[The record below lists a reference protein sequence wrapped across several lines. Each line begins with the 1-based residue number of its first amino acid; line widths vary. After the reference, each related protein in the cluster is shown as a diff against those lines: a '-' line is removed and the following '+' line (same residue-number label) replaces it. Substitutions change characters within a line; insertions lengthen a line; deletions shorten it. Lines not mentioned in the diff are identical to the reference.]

1 MITSVM
7 SNTILDSRPTVDYGY
22 SSTKSP
28 STSDENLQRF
38 VKAKRK
44 INEIYK
50 DLDDYVGKVDELI
63 DRVPDELEMKEM
75 ASDIL
80 KDNKIKVN
88 GIRVV
93 LRRDHMKVV
102 FFGRTSNGKS
112 TTINALLRDRILP
125 TGIGHTTSCFLQSR
139 ASIELRGF
147 KYRVEASPDGSSYI
161 LTEDSDEHKKCDS
174 ISQLANALS
183 TESLDPNA
191 KILRGID
198 VEADLDEWIDK
209 YCQDSDVFVLVANAE
224 STLMITEKKFFHK
237 VSERFSKPNIFILH
251 NRSDAFAGE
260 EKQEQ
265 VKAQHTN
272 RAIKFL
278 CDELGVCSTRAE
290 AEDRIFFISAKEAI
304 QARSCEDRGVS
315 PSISTDDFF
324 PRYLEFQNFEKK
336 FTSCLSE
343 TAVKTKFATHTRGG
357 VSLRKGFHFF
367 TEDIEYKVGKA
378 MNEEIQKLSVLVDE
392 FEHPFHSDPTVLNV
406 YKTQLNKYLESGVG
420 SNLKSRLSTDLQMNI
435 EKHQQEMIDRM
446 TRLLP
451 KERQQFSRN
460 ILPRRE
466 TFEVLYHLNCENL
479 CSDFQEDIRFSP
491 KQHSTNVHH
500 SYSKT
505 IFAFSL
511 SFLAKVA
518 VASVSSH
525 GAMGS
530 LLLGGFILKTVGWR
544 AIALTGAL
552 YGGLYGYERLTWTAQ
567 AQAREFKRQYVYHA
581 ARKFRLIVD
590 MTSANCSH
598 QVQQELSSTF
608 ARLCHLVD
616 ETVCDINEDIK
627 HVDEVLKNL
636 NATAEES
643 KVLKNKASYI
653 RGELELFEKNLFE
666 CVPISPYQMEG
677 KVLVTTVSSNTK
689 VCYKTFDEGDPDAER
704 RVKETTDKA
713 IQVDPSHVMKGMGH
727 VEFKNRMVPFTSKPV
742 RVQTEARDIFK
753 SDAHGGSTS
762 ISKTIQVDPSHAI
775 KRPDHIENQNIEE
788 PMRVES
794 EASDIVKS
802 PAHVVS
808 TSISKAIQVDP
819 IHVIEGP
826 DHIENLNI
834 EEPVRVESEA
844 SDIVKS
850 NAHVVSTSIS
860 KAIQVDPIH
869 VIEGPDHI
877 ENQNIE
883 KPLAFKAIG
892 VQTDESDIVSESNVV
907 LGESHNSEITESG
920 EESVSIRSILKNKSW
935 STQSNPRSRRS
946 RSPKSRSPTVSSYDS
961 RSNKSSTS
969 VKSSRFSLKSK
980 SPVIGSYKVS
990 GSEILS
996 SHNKISTP
1004 SNKSEIDLNNIPDV
1018 EYTESR
1024 TKSSKNINHS
1034 KDRLNH
1040 SNDLTS
1046 VKQLKK
1052 KTAKKASPPVAGKT
1066 KKENLCIR
1074 SFRNFIKNKLKKKKK
1089 IPGKEITTE
1098 NISPGKDTTAES
1110 ISPGKD
1116 STAESISPGK
1126 DTTNEYKSPGKDTTT
1141 KYKSPEKDTTAEY
1154 QSPAKDIKT
1163 EYKSHRKTSEL
1174 KYKSPTRKIAD
1185 SSPMKRVSQGNEEYY
1200 GKKTSLDVPESA
1212 GQTLV
1217 VISDN
1222 SSEDSQMSRHSS
1234 ECSFHTPSPVFS
1246 SVMKPYGETT
1256 SIPGHPRINHDHHLV
1271 GCGDYAHEVSS
1282 SYSKGGNVKLSARFA
1297 GFNCNQVNTS
1307 STMDGNR
1314 IIVNRQV
1321 LVEKKLDYITTN
1333 EPAHKMKSKT
1343 LSKKYKTTESLIP
1356 GCPTAKYLGNAKRS
1370 HYDPLKD
1377 LSMFGTPESD
1387 PSSEQ
1392 HASKKEVS
1400 LTASIN
1406 ESMAESEPKSV
1417 RVSDIITVAQVK
1429 HVPSE

>member
-125 TGIGHTTSCFLQSR
+125 TGIGHTTSCFLQ
-139 ASIELRGF
+139 
-147 KYRVEASPDGSSYI
+147 VEASPDGSSYI

-191 KILRGID
+191 KVRLFWPSKNCPMLGSEVVVIDSPGID

-357 VSLRKGFHFF
+357 VSVIDSILKLMGNIQSQSLANLDAQSLERKKLLDRKCFIQNQLQILTSEVKERISFF

-479 CSDFQEDIRFSP
+479 CSDFQEDIRFRFSLGFKSLINKLSGLFSNSP

-505 IFAFSL
+505 ISRSRSLDSVPPREFYSSYNNDPSDDASL

-653 RGELELFEKNLFE
+653 RGELELFEKTFLN
-666 CVPISPYQMEG
+666 G
-677 KVLVTTVSSNTK
+677 K
-689 VCYKTFDEGDPDAER
+689 
-704 RVKETTDKA
+704 
-713 IQVDPSHVMKGMGH
+713 
-727 VEFKNRMVPFTSKPV
+727 
-742 RVQTEARDIFK
+742 
-753 SDAHGGSTS
+753 GS
-762 ISKTIQVDPSHAI
+762 
-775 KRPDHIENQNIEE
+775 
-788 PMRVES
+788 
-794 EASDIVKS
+794 
-802 PAHVVS
+802 
-808 TSISKAIQVDP
+808 
-819 IHVIEGP
+819 
-826 DHIENLNI
+826 
-834 EEPVRVESEA
+834 
-844 SDIVKS
+844 
-850 NAHVVSTSIS
+850 
-860 KAIQVDPIH
+860 
-869 VIEGPDHI
+869 
-877 ENQNIE
+877 
-883 KPLAFKAIG
+883 
-892 VQTDESDIVSESNVV
+892 
-907 LGESHNSEITESG
+907 
-920 EESVSIRSILKNKSW
+920 
-935 STQSNPRSRRS
+935 
-946 RSPKSRSPTVSSYDS
+946 
-961 RSNKSSTS
+961 
-969 VKSSRFSLKSK
+969 
-980 SPVIGSYKVS
+980 
-990 GSEILS
+990 
-996 SHNKISTP
+996 
-1004 SNKSEIDLNNIPDV
+1004 
-1018 EYTESR
+1018 
-1024 TKSSKNINHS
+1024 
-1034 KDRLNH
+1034 
-1040 SNDLTS
+1040 
-1046 VKQLKK
+1046 
-1052 KTAKKASPPVAGKT
+1052 
-1066 KKENLCIR
+1066 
-1074 SFRNFIKNKLKKKKK
+1074 
-1089 IPGKEITTE
+1089 
-1098 NISPGKDTTAES
+1098 
-1110 ISPGKD
+1110 
-1116 STAESISPGK
+1116 
-1126 DTTNEYKSPGKDTTT
+1126 
-1141 KYKSPEKDTTAEY
+1141 
-1154 QSPAKDIKT
+1154 
-1163 EYKSHRKTSEL
+1163 
-1174 KYKSPTRKIAD
+1174 
-1185 SSPMKRVSQGNEEYY
+1185 
-1200 GKKTSLDVPESA
+1200 
-1212 GQTLV
+1212 
-1217 VISDN
+1217 
-1222 SSEDSQMSRHSS
+1222 
-1234 ECSFHTPSPVFS
+1234 
-1246 SVMKPYGETT
+1246 
-1256 SIPGHPRINHDHHLV
+1256 
-1271 GCGDYAHEVSS
+1271 
-1282 SYSKGGNVKLSARFA
+1282 
-1297 GFNCNQVNTS
+1297 
-1307 STMDGNR
+1307 
-1314 IIVNRQV
+1314 
-1321 LVEKKLDYITTN
+1321 
-1333 EPAHKMKSKT
+1333 
-1343 LSKKYKTTESLIP
+1343 
-1356 GCPTAKYLGNAKRS
+1356 
-1370 HYDPLKD
+1370 
-1377 LSMFGTPESD
+1377 
-1387 PSSEQ
+1387 
-1392 HASKKEVS
+1392 
-1400 LTASIN
+1400 
-1406 ESMAESEPKSV
+1406 
-1417 RVSDIITVAQVK
+1417 
-1429 HVPSE
+1429 

>member
-1 MITSVM
+1 M
-7 SNTILDSRPTVDYGY
+7 SSL
-22 SSTKSP
+22 
-28 STSDENLQRF
+28 
-38 VKAKRK
+38 
-44 INEIYK
+44 INE
-50 DLDDYVGKVDELI
+50 
-63 DRVPDELEMKEM
+63 
-75 ASDIL
+75 
-80 KDNKIKVN
+80 
-88 GIRVV
+88 
-93 LRRDHMKVV
+93 
-102 FFGRTSNGKS
+102 
-112 TTINALLRDRILP
+112 
-125 TGIGHTTSCFLQSR
+125 
-139 ASIELRGF
+139 
-147 KYRVEASPDGSSYI
+147 
-161 LTEDSDEHKKCDS
+161 
-174 ISQLANALS
+174 
-183 TESLDPNA
+183 
-191 KILRGID
+191 
-198 VEADLDEWIDK
+198 
-209 YCQDSDVFVLVANAE
+209 
-224 STLMITEKKFFHK
+224 EK
-237 VSERFSKPNIFILH
+237 
-251 NRSDAFAGE
+251 
-260 EKQEQ
+260 
-265 VKAQHTN
+265 T
-272 RAIKFL
+272 
-278 CDELGVCSTRAE
+278 
-290 AEDRIFFISAKEAI
+290 
-304 QARSCEDRGVS
+304 
-315 PSISTDDFF
+315 
-324 PRYLEFQNFEKK
+324 FQNPEEC
-336 FTSCLSE
+336 SMLNLS
-343 TAVKTKFATHTRGG
+343 
-357 VSLRKGFHFF
+357 
-367 TEDIEYKVGKA
+367 
-378 MNEEIQKLSVLVDE
+378 
-392 FEHPFHSDPTVLNV
+392 
-406 YKTQLNKYLESGVG
+406 
-420 SNLKSRLSTDLQMNI
+420 
-435 EKHQQEMIDRM
+435 
-446 TRLLP
+446 
-451 KERQQFSRN
+451 
-460 ILPRRE
+460 
-466 TFEVLYHLNCENL
+466 
-479 CSDFQEDIRFSP
+479 
-491 KQHSTNVHH
+491 
-500 SYSKT
+500 
-505 IFAFSL
+505 
-511 SFLAKVA
+511 
-518 VASVSSH
+518 
-525 GAMGS
+525 
-530 LLLGGFILKTVGWR
+530 
-544 AIALTGAL
+544 
-552 YGGLYGYERLTWTAQ
+552 
-567 AQAREFKRQYVYHA
+567 
-581 ARKFRLIVD
+581 
-590 MTSANCSH
+590 
-598 QVQQELSSTF
+598 
-608 ARLCHLVD
+608 
-616 ETVCDINEDIK
+616 
-627 HVDEVLKNL
+627 
-636 NATAEES
+636 
-643 KVLKNKASYI
+643 
-653 RGELELFEKNLFE
+653 
-666 CVPISPYQMEG
+666 VPISPYQMEG
-677 KVLVTTVSSNTK
+677 KVLVTTVSSNTQ

-704 RVKETTDKA
+704 RVKKQQSFSYLPGVGPCTNTQVVSTSISKA

-775 KRPDHIENQNIEE
+775 KRPDHIENQ
-788 PMRVES
+788 
-794 EASDIVKS
+794 
-802 PAHVVS
+802 
-808 TSISKAIQVDP
+808 
-819 IHVIEGP
+819 
-826 DHIENLNI
+826 NI

-946 RSPKSRSPTVSSYDS
+946 RSPKSRSPTVSIYDS

-1024 TKSSKNINHS
+1024 TKSSKSINHS

-1046 VKQLKK
+1046 VKQVHRSRNDQLETILNKRTIDSK
-1052 KTAKKASPPVAGKT
+1052 WKCAYEQRPPEDVEDAFFMDIKVEKTAKKASPPVAGKT

-1185 SSPMKRVSQGNEEYY
+1185 LSPMKRVSQGNEEYLE
-1200 GKKTSLDVPESA
+1200 KTSLDVPESA
-1212 GQTLV
+1212 AQTLV

-1282 SYSKGGNVKLSARFA
+1282 SYSKGGNVKLSARLLDSTA
-1297 GFNCNQVNTS
+1297 IKVMPPPTIHEVPEKSLRDTDVNMTKVNTS

-1377 LSMFGTPESD
+1377 LSMFGVETHEIMEKRVRTTILTQLDPESD

>member
-1 MITSVM
+1 MFFTS
-7 SNTILDSRPTVDYGY
+7 
-22 SSTKSP
+22 
-28 STSDENLQRF
+28 
-38 VKAKRK
+38 
-44 INEIYK
+44 
-50 DLDDYVGKVDELI
+50 
-63 DRVPDELEMKEM
+63 
-75 ASDIL
+75 
-80 KDNKIKVN
+80 
-88 GIRVV
+88 
-93 LRRDHMKVV
+93 
-102 FFGRTSNGKS
+102 
-112 TTINALLRDRILP
+112 
-125 TGIGHTTSCFLQSR
+125 
-139 ASIELRGF
+139 
-147 KYRVEASPDGSSYI
+147 RVEASPDGSSYI

-191 KILRGID
+191 KVRLFWPSKNCPMLGSEVVVIDSPGID

-357 VSLRKGFHFF
+357 VSVIDSILKLMGNIQSQSLANLDAQSLERKKLLDRKCFIQNQLQILTSEVKERISFF

-479 CSDFQEDIRFSP
+479 CSDFQEDIRFRFSLGFKSLINKLSGLFSNSP

-505 IFAFSL
+505 ISRSRSLDSVPPREFYSSYNNDPSDDASL

-653 RGELELFEKNLFE
+653 RGELELFEKTFLN
-666 CVPISPYQMEG
+666 G
-677 KVLVTTVSSNTK
+677 K
-689 VCYKTFDEGDPDAER
+689 
-704 RVKETTDKA
+704 
-713 IQVDPSHVMKGMGH
+713 
-727 VEFKNRMVPFTSKPV
+727 
-742 RVQTEARDIFK
+742 
-753 SDAHGGSTS
+753 GS
-762 ISKTIQVDPSHAI
+762 
-775 KRPDHIENQNIEE
+775 
-788 PMRVES
+788 
-794 EASDIVKS
+794 
-802 PAHVVS
+802 
-808 TSISKAIQVDP
+808 
-819 IHVIEGP
+819 
-826 DHIENLNI
+826 
-834 EEPVRVESEA
+834 
-844 SDIVKS
+844 
-850 NAHVVSTSIS
+850 
-860 KAIQVDPIH
+860 
-869 VIEGPDHI
+869 
-877 ENQNIE
+877 
-883 KPLAFKAIG
+883 
-892 VQTDESDIVSESNVV
+892 
-907 LGESHNSEITESG
+907 
-920 EESVSIRSILKNKSW
+920 
-935 STQSNPRSRRS
+935 
-946 RSPKSRSPTVSSYDS
+946 
-961 RSNKSSTS
+961 
-969 VKSSRFSLKSK
+969 
-980 SPVIGSYKVS
+980 
-990 GSEILS
+990 
-996 SHNKISTP
+996 
-1004 SNKSEIDLNNIPDV
+1004 
-1018 EYTESR
+1018 
-1024 TKSSKNINHS
+1024 
-1034 KDRLNH
+1034 
-1040 SNDLTS
+1040 
-1046 VKQLKK
+1046 
-1052 KTAKKASPPVAGKT
+1052 
-1066 KKENLCIR
+1066 
-1074 SFRNFIKNKLKKKKK
+1074 
-1089 IPGKEITTE
+1089 
-1098 NISPGKDTTAES
+1098 
-1110 ISPGKD
+1110 
-1116 STAESISPGK
+1116 
-1126 DTTNEYKSPGKDTTT
+1126 
-1141 KYKSPEKDTTAEY
+1141 
-1154 QSPAKDIKT
+1154 
-1163 EYKSHRKTSEL
+1163 
-1174 KYKSPTRKIAD
+1174 
-1185 SSPMKRVSQGNEEYY
+1185 
-1200 GKKTSLDVPESA
+1200 
-1212 GQTLV
+1212 
-1217 VISDN
+1217 
-1222 SSEDSQMSRHSS
+1222 
-1234 ECSFHTPSPVFS
+1234 
-1246 SVMKPYGETT
+1246 
-1256 SIPGHPRINHDHHLV
+1256 
-1271 GCGDYAHEVSS
+1271 
-1282 SYSKGGNVKLSARFA
+1282 
-1297 GFNCNQVNTS
+1297 
-1307 STMDGNR
+1307 
-1314 IIVNRQV
+1314 
-1321 LVEKKLDYITTN
+1321 
-1333 EPAHKMKSKT
+1333 
-1343 LSKKYKTTESLIP
+1343 
-1356 GCPTAKYLGNAKRS
+1356 
-1370 HYDPLKD
+1370 
-1377 LSMFGTPESD
+1377 
-1387 PSSEQ
+1387 
-1392 HASKKEVS
+1392 
-1400 LTASIN
+1400 
-1406 ESMAESEPKSV
+1406 
-1417 RVSDIITVAQVK
+1417 
-1429 HVPSE
+1429 